1 MGDCACS
8 SVNKLGVLGRCPW
21 GACASLCCRDLR
33 DKEPL
38 DRAPA
43 FFLGSGLDLVPDSGP
58 VASLQKGGFKL
69 LEGIYDKAP
78 FASCVVIGI
87 PRLQTPPRAS
97 IPYADPSLETAIGTY
112 SSSIPFL
119 SSDSSIVMLYR

>member
-8 SVNKLGVLGRCPW
+8 SVNELGVLGRCPR

-43 FFLGSGLDLVPDSGP
+43 FFPGSGLDLVPDSGP
-58 VASLQKGGFKL
+58 VASLEKGAFKL
-69 LEGIYDKAP
+69 FEGIYDKAP
-78 FASCVVIGI
+78 FASCVVIGT
-87 PRLQTPPRAS
+87 PRLPTPPRAS
-97 IPYADPSLETAIGTY
+97 IPHADPSLETVIGT
-112 SSSIPFL
+112 SSASITFL
-119 SSDSSIVMLYR
+119 FSESSIVMLYR